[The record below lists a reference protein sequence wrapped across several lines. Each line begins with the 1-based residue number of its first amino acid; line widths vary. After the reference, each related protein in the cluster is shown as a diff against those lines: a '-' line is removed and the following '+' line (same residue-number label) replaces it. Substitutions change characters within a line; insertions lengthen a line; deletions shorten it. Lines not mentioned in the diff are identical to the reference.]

1 MATHDGASHPRN
13 GHDMKS
19 AEGAVAVP
27 NTMAAQTP
35 LRRGADSSNKT
46 HEAVRAKPAS
56 AASATQLAHAAS
68 VPEAGRGIVVGATAG
83 RPETAKP
90 IERRMSADRSI
101 TRARDQL
108 AARKDGRH
116 VDMQRHLAD
125 GAAVSHRRYAAV
137 DASSIAAQA
146 TAPRT
151 IVKPSVAGA
160 YSPLRPAQLGTHD
173 YASMDMSAGVGSSGR
188 AQAAQMAQMA
198 QSAQWSQVAEEVQQ
212 ARDAERRRDAQDAQ
226 PIEKAQR
233 GKPAQQTQQ
242 AKPVQPAQQA
252 KPAQDAQQAQDAQH
266 PRDAQDAQRIQQA
279 QQAKPIQQ
287 AQEPKPAQPAQQA
300 KPAQQAQQ
308 PQPPSSANPSPNTS
322 PQWINRLSQRRV
334 TEVPDQFTR

>member
-1 MATHDGASHPRN
+1 MAAHDGASHPRN

-160 YSPLRPAQLGTHD
+160 YSPLRPARLGTHD
-173 YASMDMSAGVGSSGR
+173 YASMDISAGVGSSGR
-188 AQAAQMAQMA
+188 AQAAQMA

>member
-1 MATHDGASHPRN
+1 MPSPT
-13 GHDMKS
+13 
-19 AEGAVAVP
+19 
-27 NTMAAQTP
+27 TMAAQTP
-35 LRRGADSSNKT
+35 LAPRRRQFQQDPRSRAR
-46 HEAVRAKPAS
+46 EARECS
-56 AASATQLAHAAS
+56 FRDAACA
-68 VPEAGRGIVVGATAG
+68 RRVGAGSGPRHCRRRDRWTPGNSKAY
-83 RPETAKP
+83 RA
-90 IERRMSADRSI
+90 RMSADRSI

-146 TAPRT
+146 TALPRT

-188 AQAAQMAQMA
+188 AQAAQMAQ
-198 QSAQWSQVAEEVQQ
+198 SAQWSQVAEEVQQ

-233 GKPAQQTQQ
+233 GNRRNKRSRPNRCNLRNRRSRRRTPNRP
-242 AKPVQPAQQA
+242 KTLSTLET
-252 KPAQDAQQAQDAQH
+252 
-266 PRDAQDAQRIQQA
+266 PRTHNASNKRSRRNR
-279 QQAKPIQQ
+279 IQQ